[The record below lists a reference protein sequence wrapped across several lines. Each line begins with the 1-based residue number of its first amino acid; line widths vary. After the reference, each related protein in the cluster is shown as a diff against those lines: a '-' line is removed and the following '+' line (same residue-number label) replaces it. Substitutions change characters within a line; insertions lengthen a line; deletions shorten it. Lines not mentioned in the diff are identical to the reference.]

1 MICIRVLG
9 SCAAERD
16 GEAVPLGGRRQRA
29 VLARLVAARGQV
41 VSVDRL
47 VDDLWQEAAPAQAVT
62 SLQAYVSNL
71 RRLLEPGRA
80 PRTPAKLLVSSPP
93 GYALHLP
100 DGAVDAWRFERLL
113 ADARAGHDTD
123 PHTARRQLTEA
134 LDLWQGPAYA
144 EFADDPWAAAEVL
157 RLAELRVVARELRVA
172 AHLRGGDAAL
182 SVADAEIL
190 TRDEPLR
197 EEGWRLHAL
206 ALWAAGRQ
214 ADALATLR
222 RARAVLADEVGL
234 DPGPALVALE
244 EAVLAQDA
252 EVLHAATRP
261 AASADG
267 AAAPARSGTR
277 APRDATS
284 GSAAADVDAALPDAV
299 RGGPEPQA
307 ASADRPPGVSSPGA
321 FLGRDTELRHFAA
334 AADRALVAG
343 PGFALLTGEA
353 GLGKSAVLR
362 RLGARLAADETQP
375 DWLVAVGRTTDAEG
389 APPAWPWV
397 EVLRTIAAGSPP
409 PAHLAPLL
417 APLLGA
423 AHADADAGTSAEATV
438 PAGID
443 DAVLTSLSAGIPH
456 GDALTR
462 GSASVGAGL
471 SAPQAARGH
480 DTGVPPHPAAA
491 PSPRTAGSPAP
502 AGRFHLHRAVLAWL
516 TAAAHRRP
524 LALFLDDLH
533 WADAET
539 LALLTTLTE
548 IPAGTRLFVVA
559 AYRPDEADARLAD
572 ALAALARTSPLRLA
586 LPGLPPEAVAGT
598 VAEIVR
604 AAGAPPVDA
613 ATVAALAERTGGNPF
628 YVRESAQLLVGEGAL
643 VALSDVPDGVRDVL
657 RRRLARL
664 PDQAVAVLRLAAAV
678 GRESDVDVVA
688 GAADIDEDAV
698 FAALEAGIIAGLLT
712 EPAPGRVR
720 FVHALV
726 RDTLLADVS
735 RLRATRMH
743 ARIAASLEALGS
755 SDVTA
760 LAHHFAR
767 SAAPATAARTLD
779 YCLRAAALAES
790 RYAYDVAASQLAH
803 ALAAFDRRPGI
814 GDTPGERSDLL
825 ARLLRAQLRAGA
837 IMDARATRR
846 AAIDHALT
854 AGRDDLLIAAFTA
867 WSEPTPWQTRPY
879 GTVDTP
885 VLAQLRRLLDH
896 STSASGAEV
905 RCRLLLA
912 YAAELSDLG
921 DPTVRAAAREALA
934 LATDLG
940 DASLHAQALAAI
952 LREHDV
958 DREADEQLRLS
969 TDLVTLATDHD
980 LPVHL
985 WYGLFARASA
995 VAVLGDVPEARR
1007 LVGACA
1013 DVAREHRMPGP
1024 TTVSDCARATLAHIA
1039 GRLDEAEAL
1048 YREASAGMARQGS
1061 PHAEGFLD
1069 LALAAIAAGQGRLAE
1084 FLPRARELRS
1094 QYGPFVDDLL
1104 TACLAAAGHTDEAR
1118 ALLGTAGPIRTDFLF
1133 RMFATFRATAMAAI
1147 GHTDGAAELYDIL
1160 LPYRDAP
1167 PPSSG
1172 FTLAMRPVAATLADL
1187 ADLLGRAE
1195 AAAEHRANAV
1205 VIAARWE
1212 TSLGSAPFG

>member
-9 SCAAERD
+9 SCAAERG

-93 GYALHLP
+93 GYALQLP

-113 ADARAGHDTD
+113 DEARAAHETD
-123 PHTARRQLTEA
+123 PHAAQRQLTEA
-134 LDLWQGPAYA
+134 LELWQGPAYA

-172 AHLRGGDAAL
+172 AQLRGGNAAL

-214 ADALATLR
+214 ADSLATLR

-234 DPGPALVALE
+234 DPGPALAALE
-244 EAVLAQDA
+244 EAVLTQDA
-252 EVLHAATRP
+252 GVL
-261 AASADG
+261 
-267 AAAPARSGTR
+267 RS
-277 APRDATS
+277 ATS
-284 GSAAADVDAALPDAV
+284 AGSAAGPEHSRPPRNITPRSDSPGPAAGPALPDPV
-299 RGGPEPQA
+299 RTSTEPQA
-307 ASADRPPGVSSPGA
+307 APPDRTPQASPPAV
-321 FLGRDTELRHFAA
+321 FLGRDTELRNFAA
-334 AADRALVAG
+334 AADRALAAG

-362 RLGARLAADETQP
+362 RLGAHLAADEANP

-397 EVLRTIAAGSPP
+397 EALRTIAAVSPP
-409 PAHLAPLL
+409 PAQLAPIL
-417 APLLGA
+417 APLLGEAAADAPAEAPAEVNTA
-423 AHADADAGTSAEATV
+423 AH
-438 PAGID
+438 PAP
-443 DAVLTSLSAGIPH
+443 SAGIPH
-456 GDALTR
+456 GD
-462 GSASVGAGL
+462 
-471 SAPQAARGH
+471 
-480 DTGVPPHPAAA
+480 
-491 PSPRTAGSPAP
+491 AP

-516 TAAAHRRP
+516 TAAADRHP
-524 LALFLDDLH
+524 VALFLDDLH

-548 IPAGTRLFVVA
+548 LPSGTRIFVVA

-572 ALAALARTSPLRLA
+572 ALAALARTSPVRVA
-586 LPGLPPEAVAGT
+586 LPGLPAEAVAGT
-598 VAEIVR
+598 VAEIAR

-688 GAADIDEDAV
+688 HAADVDEDAV

-712 EPAPGRVR
+712 EPTSGRVR

-767 SAAPATAARTLD
+767 SVAPATAARALD

-803 ALAAFDRRPGI
+803 ALAAFDRQPGT
-814 GDTPGERSDLL
+814 GGTPDERSDLL
-825 ARLLRAQLRAGA
+825 GRLLQAQLRAGA
-837 IMDARATRR
+837 IMDARATRH

-879 GTVDTP
+879 GMVDTP
-885 VLAQLRRLLDH
+885 VLTQLRRLLDD
-896 STSASGAEV
+896 SAAAPGPEV

-912 YAAELSDLG
+912 YAAELSDLR

-934 LATDLG
+934 LAADLA

-969 TDLVTLATDHD
+969 ADLVTLATDHD

-985 WYGLFARASA
+985 WYGLFEQASA

-1007 LVGACA
+1007 LVDACA
-1013 DVAREHRMPGP
+1013 DLARAHRMPGP
-1024 TTVSDCARATLAHIA
+1024 TAVADCAQATLAHIA

-1084 FLPRARELRS
+1084 VLPRARELHS
-1094 QYGPFVDDLL
+1094 QYGPFVNDLL

-1118 ALLGTAGPIRTDFLF
+1118 ALLRTAGPIQTDFLF
-1133 RMFATFRATAMAAI
+1133 RMFATYRATAMSAI

-1187 ADLLGRAE
+1187 ADLLGRTDT
-1195 AAAEHRANAV
+1195 AAEHRANAAE
-1205 VIAARWE
+1205 IAARWE
-1212 TSLGSAPFG
+1212 TSLGSAPVV